1 LNTSNWHE
9 TWFIWAIALGF
20 GFPLLT
26 LILEELIGQLKRRK
40 HPFAATLQ
48 LVKNL
53 VLPTFVLLI
62 FVRDVFKL
70 DQQGSLAKILAT
82 LFWISVINIALSLI
96 NLLLFE
102 QAAQDSW
109 QSRIPKLLIDICRF
123 LAILIGGLL
132 VLSKVWGIDL
142 AGMAA
147 VLGVVSLIIG
157 LALKDPLSGIL
168 SGIMLGIEHPFGMGD
183 WLKVGEI
190 EGQVTQMNWRSVHLL
205 TADQKAIIMPYQII
219 GQAVV
224 CKHTG
229 AGHLSATN
237 IKLSFSYDNPPN
249 LVKQILTSTALSVR
263 GILATPPPECTP
275 VGYEDSFITYELK
288 FYVKDFEM
296 VKAIRGELMSR
307 LWYAARRNGLVLYQ
321 YNYQCQVELPTSR
334 VENSKYKLSQSFSS
348 IPAFVAIAKE
358 PRQLDDLAK
367 GTTIEHFGTGE
378 QIVRQGE
385 RVRALY
391 VVIAGSA
398 TMTVLDDTDDELTIL
413 TVSRGEFFGVQ
424 SLFRRTPSPVS
435 FVAAEDMEVMVI
447 SADALNAMLVRQPSL
462 SREMTKVIE
471 VRENA
476 INVAKRAYQ
485 NEQQM
490 ILNRQNN
497 LLQIDDNLA
506 ATDHG

>member
-1 LNTSNWHE
+1 MNTSNWHE
-9 TWFIWAIALGF
+9 TWFIWALVLGL

-26 LILEELIGQLKRRK
+26 LILEEVIGQLKRRK

-70 DQQGSLAKILAT
+70 DQQGPLAKILAT
-82 LFWISVINIALSLI
+82 LFWLSVINIALSLI

-102 QAAQDSW
+102 QADQDSW
-109 QSRIPKLLIDICRF
+109 QSRIPKLLIDLCRF
-123 LAILIGGLL
+123 LAIVIGGML
-132 VLSKVWGIDL
+132 VLSQVWGIDL

-147 VLGVVSLIIG
+147 VVGVVSLVLG
-157 LALKDPLSGIL
+157 LALKDPLSSIL
-168 SGIMLGIEHPFGMGD
+168 TGIMLGLEHPFAVGD
-183 WLKVGEI
+183 WLKVGEV

-205 TADQKAIIMPYQII
+205 TAEQKALIVPYQII
-219 GQAVV
+219 GQAVI
-224 CKHTG
+224 CNHTK
-229 AGHLSATN
+229 AGNLTSTK
-237 IKLSFSYDNPPN
+237 IKLSFSYDHPPN
-249 LVKQILTSTALSVR
+249 LVKQVLTSTALSVR
-263 GILATPPPECTP
+263 GILATPPPECHP
-275 VGYEDSFITYELK
+275 FAYEGSVISYELK

-296 VKAIRGELMSR
+296 VKSIRGELMSR

-321 YNYQCQVELPTSR
+321 YDYQCQVDLPISR
-334 VENSKYKLSQSFSS
+334 VENSKHKLSQSFSS

-367 GTTIEHFGTGE
+367 GTTIAHFGTGE
-378 QIVRQGE
+378 QIVCQGE
-385 RVRALY
+385 RVRSLY

-398 TMTVLDDTDDELTIL
+398 TMTVLDDHNHELTIL
-413 TVSRGEFFGVQ
+413 TISNGEFFGVQ
-424 SLFRRTPSPVS
+424 SLFRRSPSPVS
-435 FVAAEDMEVMVI
+435 FIAAEDMEVMII
-447 SADALNAMLVRQPSL
+447 SGDALNAMLVRQPSL

-490 ILNRQNN
+490 IQNRDNQS
-497 LLQIDDNLA
+497 QIDPDLVVN
-506 ATDHG
+506 DS